1 MGLIWFLWNQNLQYC
16 LPSQSFNFC
25 LFPYFYHGYSI
36 QEKIAHN
43 SPQTLFTIFILISS
57 TGVSDV
63 SDVRPYSHAHDNH
76 TNTCCIFFVNCCS
89 NTLLVFIHTLS
100 ISSCIFSQ
108 SNRQKF
114 HVFNGFLH
122 QATTLVQ
129 SLHRHPHLF
138 SAPLPSLFPAT
149 HAFWSFSFSQ
159 EAPFATLFTLS
170 PARARAHAL
179 DFSWFLIFLLLLIT
193 SLLKIIRSTWC
204 TSYIYIYKHTHT
216 RTHTHT
222 HAHTHTRTQ
231 TRTHTH
237 TNRYYLHTDTDTGT
251 DTDIDTDRET
261 DIDIDT
267 DSMYAYTYVCIHIC
281 IYVHINIYT

>member
-63 SDVRPYSHAHDNH
+63 SDVRANTHPYSHAHDNH

-138 SAPLPSLFPAT
+138 SSPLPSLFPAT

-179 DFSWFLIFLLLLIT
+179 DFSWFLNFLLLLIT
-193 SLLKIIRSTWC
+193 SPLKIIRSTLC

-216 RTHTHT
+216 RTRTRTHARK
-222 HAHTHTRTQ
+222 HAHTHTQTDIIYTQ
-231 TRTHTH
+231 TQTQALTLTLIQTEKRT
-237 TNRYYLHTDTDTGT
+237 
-251 DTDIDTDRET
+251 
-261 DIDIDT
+261 
-267 DSMYAYTYVCIHIC
+267 
-281 IYVHINIYT
+281 